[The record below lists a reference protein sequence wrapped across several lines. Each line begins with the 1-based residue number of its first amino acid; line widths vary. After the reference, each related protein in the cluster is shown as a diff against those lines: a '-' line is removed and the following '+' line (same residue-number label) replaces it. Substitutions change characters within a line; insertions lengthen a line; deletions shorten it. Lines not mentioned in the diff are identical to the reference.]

1 MLSEETQKEAGAQ
14 HPEADLNSDK
24 TNTNY
29 LQTFLKRQSSMIDYS
44 VSARPNPRDREA
56 APKYYASPQVSEN
69 ISMSEFCKHI
79 ASHGSVYSRADIQ
92 SVLTQAVDCMKEM
105 LLDGKKIMLGD
116 LGEFNIGLSSKGT
129 VTADDFNPIHHI
141 KKVHVNWTPGT
152 EFINLKQVATF
163 NLVTNRRAQ
172 RLLLK
177 AVTSGNTTVD
187 LTKKEE
193 EEGGEDLTD

>member
-1 MLSEETQKEAGAQ
+1 
-14 HPEADLNSDK
+14 
-24 TNTNY
+24 
-29 LQTFLKRQSSMIDYS
+29 MIDYS
-44 VSARPNPRDREA
+44 VSARPNPRDKEA
-56 APKYYASPQVSEN
+56 APKFYASPQVSEN
-69 ISMSEFCKHI
+69 ISMGEFCKHI

-92 SVLTQAVDCMKEM
+92 SVLTQAVDCMREM

-129 VTADDFNPIHHI
+129 ETAEDFNPLHHI
-141 KKVHVNWTPGT
+141 KAVHVNWTPGD
-152 EFINLKQVATF
+152 EFLNLKQVATF

-177 AVTSGNTTVD
+177 AVTSGDTTVD
-187 LTKKEE
+187 LSKDASEE

>member
-1 MLSEETQKEAGAQ
+1 
-14 HPEADLNSDK
+14 
-24 TNTNY
+24 
-29 LQTFLKRQSSMIDYS
+29 MIDYS

-56 APKYYASPQVSEN
+56 PAKYYASPQVSEN

-92 SVLTQAVDCMKEM
+92 SVLTQAVDCMREM
-105 LLDGKKIMLGD
+105 LLDGKKIELGD
-116 LGEFNIGLSSKGT
+116 LGSFNIGMSSKGT
-129 VTADDFNPIHHI
+129 VTAEDFNPIHHI
-141 KKVHVNWTPGT
+141 KEVHVNWTPGIQ
-152 EFINLKQVATF
+152 FIDLKQAATF

-172 RLLLK
+172 RLVLK

-187 LTKKEE
+187 LSKDGGD